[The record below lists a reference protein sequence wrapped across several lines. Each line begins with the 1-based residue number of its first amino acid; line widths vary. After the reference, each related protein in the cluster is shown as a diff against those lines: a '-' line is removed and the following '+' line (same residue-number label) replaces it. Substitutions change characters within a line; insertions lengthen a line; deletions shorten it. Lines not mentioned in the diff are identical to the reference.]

1 MEIEE
6 KAIYDEMANYVG
18 NGDAWDEALKD
29 WVKVPDPSHYDYGKR
44 INSDGSY
51 LIGDMSLLDKDP
63 SELKETQL
71 RCDKEETK
79 EWSDEEA
86 AKAWRNFVED
96 NNLHMRPATGNIS
109 ADNWA
114 ATNHKK
120 VNLSLYVVNA
130 VKGHMV
136 ESIDEL
142 N

>member
-29 WVKVPDPSHYDYGKR
+29 WVKIPDGIYHDNG
-44 INSDGSY
+44 NNFTG
-51 LIGDMSLLDKDP
+51 
-63 SELKETQL
+63 ELH
-71 RCDKEETK
+71 CDDEEPK
-79 EWSDEEA
+79 EWRIYEE
-86 AKAWRNFVED
+86 NHLD
-96 NNLHMRPATGNIS
+96 GNIS